1 MRSTSRL
8 LPLVLLAGFAFS
20 QSNNPVAI
28 PPSQLPL
35 VSATAPP
42 AAPSGGRAQT
52 PEQQAQAAATAADHQ
67 NMMEQLHIAAL
78 RRGRDG
84 TNNSIVEP
92 PDTALCLIQTPVEQL
107 LVASVAAGR
116 ALF

>member
-84 TNNSIVEP
+84 TNKESQYFANYDEAKANP
-92 PDTALCLIQTPVEQL
+92 FPNLPDP
-107 LVASVAAGR
+107 
-116 ALF
+116 